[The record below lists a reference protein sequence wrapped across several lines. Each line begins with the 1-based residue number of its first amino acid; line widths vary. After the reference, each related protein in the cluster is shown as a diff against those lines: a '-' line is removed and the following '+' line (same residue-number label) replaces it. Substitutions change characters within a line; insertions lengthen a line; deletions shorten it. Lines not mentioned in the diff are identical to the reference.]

1 MLLLAGAALLR
12 ASTCGP
18 SAWAPVCEVFPQT
31 PAIFSGTVISERTG
45 RAGRLYLA
53 SVDEAFRGLPGNTRE
68 VIVYPEGFGTEFTPG
83 VAYLFRATPL
93 PRPDTWPGRGQLPVF
108 ASGACSGTDRI
119 ENSAD
124 DIEWL
129 RDRAKGL
136 PETRVFGSVVQ
147 NFKPSLPLLVQQ
159 TVPLAAAQVT
169 LRGARG
175 TYRALSAA
183 DGRYALR
190 GVPPGEYELEKER
203 QPWWPLPGARVKIDP
218 GGCAM
223 RSLGLRSNGMVRGRV
238 LDHRGAPAG
247 GVRVGLL
254 PRLPEAR
261 LLTWSESRPDG
272 SFEFRDVP
280 AATFEVGV
288 NLTEAPSAARPF
300 RRTAVTVRL
309 GPHDERSGIAIRLTP
324 PIPKRPVRVRVRQAD
339 GSPVPGT
346 VKVFAK
352 LGGLA
357 AGDGSSESGVVELAL
372 LQGFEYWISAQ
383 WYKGDRT
390 LNVNSA
396 AVRLPVGS
404 AAAELELRLP

>member
-31 PAIFSGTVISERTG
+31 PAIFSGTVLTTVTG
-45 RAGRLYLA
+45 RAGRFYLVR
-53 SVDEAFRGLPGNTRE
+53 VDEAFRGLPELTRE
-68 VIVYPEGFGTEFTPG
+68 VIVYPEGFGAEFTPG
-83 VAYLFRATPL
+83 VAYLFRATPV
-93 PRPDTWPGRGQLPVF
+93 PRSDTWRRRELKGYAAGD
-108 ASGACSGTDRI
+108 CSGTDRI
-119 ENSAD
+119 ENTRED
-124 DIEWL
+124 LEWL
-129 RDRAKGL
+129 RARAQGL

-147 NFKPSLPLLVQQ
+147 NLNRSLPLVVQQ
-159 TVPLAAAQVT
+159 TVPVAAAHVT
-169 LRGARG
+169 LRGPGG
-175 TYRALSAA
+175 TYRAVSAP

-190 GVPPGEYELEKER
+190 GVPPGEYELSAER
-203 QPWWPLPGARVKIDP
+203 RPWWPPPAARVRIDP

-223 RSLGLRSNGMVRGRV
+223 RNLGLRSNGIVRGRLV
-238 LDHRGAPAG
+238 DHRGAPAG

-261 LLTWSESRPDG
+261 LLNWSESRSDG

-280 AATFEVGV
+280 AGAFEVGV
-288 NLTEAPSAARPF
+288 NLTEAPSPVRPF
-300 RRTAVTVRL
+300 RRTAVTVSL
-309 GPHDERSGIAIRLTP
+309 APHQERSGVAIRLAP
-324 PIPKRPVRVRVRQAD
+324 PIRERPVRVRVRQAD

-346 VKVFAK
+346 VKAFAK

-357 AGDGSSESGVVELAL
+357 AGDGSSESGVVVLPL

-396 AVRLPVGS
+396 AVRLPAGS